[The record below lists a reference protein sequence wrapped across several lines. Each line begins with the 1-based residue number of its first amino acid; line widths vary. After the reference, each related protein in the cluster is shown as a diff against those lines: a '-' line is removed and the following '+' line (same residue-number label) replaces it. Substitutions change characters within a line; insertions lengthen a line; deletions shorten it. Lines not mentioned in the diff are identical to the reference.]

1 MSETK
6 TFSRWV
12 VYLKDTEE
20 LMSET
25 FITFDD
31 AKYALD
37 KYMVKTEQEENVQ
50 NFHITCVSFEVPII

>member
-1 MSETK
+1 MGSKK

-25 FITFDD
+25 FITFDE
-31 AKYALD
+31 AKFALD

-50 NFHITCVSFEVPII
+50 NFHITCVSIEVPLI